1 MAGIPQEA
9 AMDSV
14 QNRSTRAPIEEVL
27 LYSNPHV
34 IDRHLQDTGISRNE
48 AERRFEG
55 LKQFMLVA
63 TIMPGRKVTSPDIDA
78 MWHTFLL
85 FTKEYRQFCNDYL
98 GMFVEHEPFESG
110 APWAYDRTR
119 EKALALFG
127 PLDDRLWPVLAKA
140 DCSSGC
146 EG

>member
-1 MAGIPQEA
+1 MLQSLASPKEETMQ
-9 AMDSV
+9 S
-14 QNRSTRAPIEEVL
+14 RSTRVPIEDVL
-27 LYSNPHV
+27 RYSNPRV
-34 IDRHLQDTGISRNE
+34 IERHLQDAGISRQD

-85 FTKEYRQFCNDYL
+85 FTKDYRGFCADYL
-98 GMFVEHEPFESG
+98 GMFIEHEPFESA

-119 EKALALFG
+119 ESAAALFG
-127 PLDDRLWPVLAKA
+127 SLDERLWPVMAKA

>member
-1 MAGIPQEA
+1 MEISQSRA
-9 AMDSV
+9 
-14 QNRSTRAPIEEVL
+14 TRVPIEDVL
-27 LYSNPHV
+27 HYSNIRV
-34 IDRHLQDTGISRNE
+34 IERHLQDCGVSRTD
-48 AERRFEG
+48 AELRFEG

-63 TIMPGRKVTSPDIDA
+63 AMLPGRKVTSPDIDA

-85 FTKEYRQFCNDYL
+85 FTKDYRQFCTDYL
-98 GMFVEHEPFESG
+98 GMFIEHEPFETA

-119 EKALALFG
+119 EKAITLFG
-127 PLDDRLWPVLAKA
+127 TLDDTLWPKMAKA